1 MLSKSERM
9 QKSHSIT
16 MNQLMLKQGVLK
28 RVRSIVESFR
38 LFVRENPE
46 YNQEQY
52 REWYNSVALGRING
66 AIRWVKTN
74 TTSNTLKKKI
84 YWNVLLNV
92 KGLLTKQLRDKYRY
106 ICIADLMTIQLNN
119 MVTGLEDAVSRHE
132 KKWVDLKVMNSF
144 IKC

>member
-74 TTSNTLKKKI
+74 TNSNTLKKKI

-132 KKWVDLKVMNSF
+132 KKWVDLKVMNSL
-144 IKC
+144 

>member
-38 LFVRENPE
+38 LFVRETPE

-119 MVTGLEDAVSRHE
+119 MVTGLENAVSRHE
-132 KKWVDLKVMNSF
+132 KKWVDLKVMNRL
-144 IKC
+144 

>member
-52 REWYNSVALGRING
+52 REWV
-66 AIRWVKTN
+66 
-74 TTSNTLKKKI
+74 
-84 YWNVLLNV
+84 
-92 KGLLTKQLRDKYRY
+92 
-106 ICIADLMTIQLNN
+106 
-119 MVTGLEDAVSRHE
+119 
-132 KKWVDLKVMNSF
+132 
-144 IKC
+144 

>member
-28 RVRSIVESFR
+28 RVSSIVESFR

-92 KGLLTKQLRDKYRY
+92 KGLLNKQLRDKYRY

-132 KKWVDLKVMNSF
+132 KKWVDLKVMNRL
-144 IKC
+144 

>member
-28 RVRSIVESFR
+28 RVKTIVESFR

-132 KKWVDLKVMNSF
+132 KKWVDLKVMNRL
-144 IKC
+144 

>member
-132 KKWVDLKVMNSF
+132 KKWVDLKVMNRL
-144 IKC
+144 

>member
-132 KKWVDLKVMNSF
+132 KKWVDLKVMNSL
-144 IKC
+144 

>member
-38 LFVRENPE
+38 LFVRGNPE

-52 REWYNSVALGRING
+52 REWYNSVALGHING

-132 KKWVDLKVMNSF
+132 KKWVDLKVMNSL
-144 IKC
+144 

>member
-28 RVRSIVESFR
+28 RVKTIVESFR

-74 TTSNTLKKKI
+74 TTSNKLKKKI

-132 KKWVDLKVMNSF
+132 KKWVDLKVMNSL
-144 IKC
+144 

>member
-9 QKSHSIT
+9 QRSHSIT

-28 RVRSIVESFR
+28 RVKTIVESFR

-66 AIRWVKTN
+66 AIRWVKKN

-92 KGLLTKQLRDKYRY
+92 RGLLIKQLRDKYRY

-119 MVTGLEDAVSRHE
+119 MVTGLENAVSRHE
-132 KKWVDLKVMNSF
+132 KKWVDLKVMNSL
-144 IKC
+144 

>member
-28 RVRSIVESFR
+28 RVRTIVESFR
-38 LFVRENPE
+38 LFVRGNPE

-84 YWNVLLNV
+84 YWNILLNV

-132 KKWVDLKVMNSF
+132 KKWVDLKVMTSL
-144 IKC
+144 

>member
-28 RVRSIVESFR
+28 RVRSIVELFR

-106 ICIADLMTIQLNN
+106 ICISDLMTIQLNN

-132 KKWVDLKVMNSF
+132 KKWVDLKVMNSL
-144 IKC
+144 

>member
-66 AIRWVKTN
+66 AIRWVKKN

-106 ICIADLMTIQLNN
+106 ICIADLMTILLNN

-132 KKWVDLKVMNSF
+132 KKWVDLKVMNSL
-144 IKC
+144 

>member
-28 RVRSIVESFR
+28 RVRSIVELFR

-132 KKWVDLKVMNSF
+132 KKWVDLKVMNSL
-144 IKC
+144 